1 MARKNPHST
10 RQNLI
15 EILQGGTQLLTELKS
30 LLEAER
36 QHLEQNAYSE
46 VQATVAKKQNCLDR
60 TQQHETALQDF
71 FKAQGIASDK
81 IDLNQLAADFDPK
94 PESTLATTV
103 RHYETLLNECN
114 TLNTINGQIIQ
125 RAQVNAVNLL
135 NVIKGA
141 VKKNE
146 TYTRAGKTRS
156 NPDNQP
162 IARA

>member
-1 MARKNPHST
+1 MARKNPNST

-15 EILQGGTQLLTELKS
+15 EILQSGMQLLTELKS

-36 QHLEQNAYSE
+36 QHLEQNAYSQ

-81 IDLNQLAADFDPK
+81 IDLKQIVADLDPSS
-94 PESTLATTV
+94 ESTLAVTV
-103 RHYETLLNECN
+103 QHYETLLNECN

-125 RAQVNAVNLL
+125 RAQVNAANLL

-162 IARA
+162 IAKA

>member
-94 PESTLATTV
+94 PESTLAATV
-103 RHYETLLNECN
+103 QYYEALLNECN